1 MTVFTDQMG
10 RKINLEKEP
19 KRIVSLV
26 PSQTELLYA
35 LGLKDQ
41 IVGITHFCIH
51 PKEKPSSVTKVGGT
65 KKLNHSKIAALK
77 PDLIIANKE
86 ENTQADVEKLAQDFP
101 VWVSYINHLGEAP
114 KLFREIGLLVR
125 KTKEAENLTK
135 QLEFNIA
142 AIKNQFAHLQNKKT
156 AYFIWNEPLMVC
168 AEQTF
173 IHSVLS
179 HLGLENVFAGQTRY
193 PETDFAQL
201 KQLQPQLILL
211 SSEPYPFAEK
221 HIQQFKQELPN
232 SEVIL
237 VDGEIFSWY
246 GTRLLQM
253 KKYFSDLALI

>member
-65 KKLNHSKIAALK
+65 KKLNHAKIAALK

-86 ENTQADVEKLAQDFP
+86 ENTQADVEKLAQNYP
-101 VWVSYINHLGEAP
+101 VWVSDINHLSEAP
-114 KLFREIGLLVR
+114 KLFRDIGELVQ
-125 KTKEAENLTK
+125 KTEEAEKLILA
-135 QLEFNIA
+135 LEQNIEG
-142 AIKNQFAHLQNKKT
+142 IKNQFSHLSNKNT
-156 AYFIWNEPLMVC
+156 AYFIWNNPLMVC
-168 AEQTF
+168 AQDTF
-173 IHSVLS
+173 VHSVLS
-179 HLGLENVFAGQTRY
+179 HLGLENVFAHQTRY
-193 PETDFAQL
+193 PETNFTEL
-201 KQLQPQLILL
+201 RELQPRYILL

-221 HIQQFKQELPN
+221 HIQQFQQELPN
-232 SEVIL
+232 SQVIL

-246 GTRLLQM
+246 GIRLLQM
-253 KKYFSDLALI
+253 KKYFAELTLS